1 MRWVKSERVKVR
13 EGRERMKHVS
23 SGEGRSWKAKGVE
36 SDGFILWN
44 SPPIGA
50 AKLQDTPT
58 AHAAANS
65 SLL

>member
-1 MRWVKSERVKVR
+1 MREL
-13 EGRERMKHVS
+13 E
-23 SGEGRSWKAKGVE
+23 GEGSGKQQ
-36 SDGFILWN
+36 GFTLWN